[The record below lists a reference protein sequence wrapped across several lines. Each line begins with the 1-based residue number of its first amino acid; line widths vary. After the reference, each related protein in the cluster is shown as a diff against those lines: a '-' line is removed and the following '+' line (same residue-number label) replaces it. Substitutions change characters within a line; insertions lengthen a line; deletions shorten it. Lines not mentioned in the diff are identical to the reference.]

1 MPKTTLLNVTV
12 ADAYLALLADR
23 GVDYFFA
30 NAGTDFAPIVE
41 ALAKAQ
47 NLETRIPEP
56 ITCPHENTA
65 MHMAIGYYLVTGKP
79 QVVMVHV
86 NVGTANGM
94 NGFLNASRGN
104 IPMLFTAGRTP
115 TNEEGLA
122 GHRSLDI
129 HWTQEMFDQASMVR
143 EAAKWDYELR
153 NGKQTETIVD
163 RALAVAKSEP
173 TGPVYLSL
181 PREVLSEQL
190 DEFTY
195 DSPGRQQAAA
205 PPYPNAAATDQTA
218 ALLADAEHP
227 LIITNWAGRNPGVWG
242 PLGDLA
248 ERYAIP
254 VVQYRNRYMS
264 LPTDHPMNLGYD
276 LDPLLGQADV
286 ILVVDVAV
294 PWLPATDK
302 VRDDAKVI
310 HMGADPLHSYVPLRG
325 HPCDIALAC
334 ATDIGLTVLN
344 EAMSAHEGRVRANI
358 DKRRRALAEMWRKQR
373 DGWAARLE
381 QVKDN
386 KPLHPLW
393 ITHCINQIKGDD
405 TIVVKESALASTHID
420 ITQPGTLLNAGAA
433 SGLGHGLGVALGA
446 KLAAQGPAGHRHPRR
461 RLLHVRQSHRQPL
474 RRRGAEAPHPQRH
487 LQQPEVAGRA
497 PGHRGP
503 HPRGLRGQERPPA
516 HHHARQRGQVREGG
530 GGGRRLRPAG
540 GGSGRPDAGPGTGP
554 QGGGGGE
561 APGRDQRD
569 LLGVAACAPDN
580 VGGTNT
586 GRGDRPVAPTCLV
599 RQSSVSR
606 SLSQRHPFPVGAG
619 FKPARARSP
628 AHRS

>member
-1 MPKTTLLNVTV
+1 MAKTTLLNVTV

-41 ALAKAQ
+41 AMAKAQ

-56 ITCPHENTA
+56 VTCPHENTA
-65 MHMAIGYYLVTGKP
+65 MHMAIGYYLVTGRP
-79 QVVMVHV
+79 QTVMVHV

-94 NGFLNASRGN
+94 NGLLNASRGN
-104 IPMLFTAGRTP
+104 IPVLFTAGRTP

-129 HWTQEMFDQASMVR
+129 HWTQEMFDQAAMAR

-163 RALAVAKSEP
+163 RALSVAKSEP

-195 DSPGRQQAAA
+195 ESPGRQHAPA
-205 PPYPNAAATDQTA
+205 PPYPNAGAADEAA
-218 ALLADAEHP
+218 ALLAGAENP
-227 LIITNWAGRNPGVWG
+227 LIITNWAGRNPRVWG

-276 LDPLLGQADV
+276 LNPLLGQADV

-294 PWLPATDK
+294 PWLPATDN
-302 VRDDAKVI
+302 VREDAKVI

-334 ATDIGLTVLN
+334 GTDVGLTALN
-344 EAMSAHEGRVRANI
+344 EALSAHEGRGKANI
-358 DKRRRALAEMWRKQR
+358 DKRRKTLTEMWRKQR
-373 DGWAARLE
+373 DGWAKRLDD
-381 QVKDN
+381 VRDN
-386 KPLHPLW
+386 KPLHPVW

-420 ITQPGTLLNAGAA
+420 ISQPGTLLNAGAA

-446 KLAAQGPAGHRHPRR
+446 KLAARD
-461 RLLHVRQSHRQPL
+461 RLVIGTHGDGSYMFGNPIASHYV
-474 RRRGAEAPHPQRH
+474 GAEQKLPILTVIFNNQRWQAVRRATVGLNPEGYAAQSAH
-487 LQQPEVAGRA
+487 QPITMLDSVDKYEKAVEVADGYGQRVEDPA
-497 PGHRGP
+497 DLMPALE
-503 HPRGLRGQERPPA
+503 RGLKAVEVEK
-516 HHHARQRGQVREGG
+516 RQAVI
-530 GGGRRLRPAG
+530 
-540 GGSGRPDAGPGTGP
+540 
-554 QGGGGGE
+554 
-561 APGRDQRD
+561 
-569 LLGVAACAPDN
+569 N
-580 VGGTNT
+580 VICS
-586 GRGDRPVAPTCLV
+586 A
-599 RQSSVSR
+599 
-606 SLSQRHPFPVGAG
+606 
-619 FKPARARSP
+619 
-628 AHRS
+628 

>member
-1 MPKTTLLNVTV
+1 MAKTTLLNVTV

-41 ALAKAQ
+41 AMAKAE

-56 ITCPHENTA
+56 VTCPHENTA

-79 QVVMVHV
+79 QAVMVHV

-94 NGFLNASRGN
+94 NGFLNAARGN
-104 IPMLFTAGRTP
+104 IPVLFTAGRTP

-181 PREVLSEQL
+181 PREVLAEQME
-190 DEFTY
+190 EFTY
-195 DSPGRQQAAA
+195 DSPGRQHAPA
-205 PPYPNAAATDQTA
+205 PPYPNAAATDEAA
-218 ALLADAEHP
+218 ALLADAENP
-227 LIITNWAGRNPGVWG
+227 LIITNWAGRNPRVWQ

-248 ERYAIP
+248 ERYAVP

-286 ILVVDVAV
+286 ILAIDVAV

-334 ATDIGLTVLN
+334 GTDVGLTALS
-344 EAMSAHEGRVRANI
+344 EAMSAYEGRVRGNM
-358 DKRRRALAEMWRKQR
+358 DRRRKALAERWRKQR
-373 DGWAARLE
+373 DGWAARLDK
-381 QVKDN
+381 VRND
-386 KPLHPLW
+386 KPLHPVW
-393 ITHCINQIKGDD
+393 VTHCINQLKDDD
-405 TIVVKESALASTHID
+405 TIIVKESQLASSHID
-420 ITQPGTLLNAGAA
+420 ITRPGTLLNAGAA

-446 KLAAQGPAGHRHPRR
+446 KLAARD
-461 RLLHVRQSHRQPL
+461 RLVIGTHGDGSYMFGNPI
-474 RRRGAEAPHPQRH
+474 
-487 LQQPEVAGRA
+487 
-497 PGHRGP
+497 
-503 HPRGLRGQERPPA
+503 
-516 HHHARQRGQVREGG
+516 AR
-530 GGGRRLRPAG
+530 
-540 GGSGRPDAGPGTGP
+540 
-554 QGGGGGE
+554 
-561 APGRDQRD
+561 
-569 LLGVAACAPDN
+569 
-580 VGGTNT
+580 
-586 GRGDRPVAPTCLV
+586 DRK
-599 RQSSVSR
+599 SV
-606 SLSQRHPFPVGAG
+606 V
-619 FKPARARSP
+619 
-628 AHRS
+628 

>member
-41 ALAKAQ
+41 AMAKAQ

-56 ITCPHENTA
+56 VTCPHENTA
-65 MHMAIGYYLVTGKP
+65 MHMAIGYYLVTGRP
-79 QVVMVHV
+79 QTVMVHV

-94 NGFLNASRGN
+94 NGLLNASRGN
-104 IPMLFTAGRTP
+104 IPVLFTAGRTP

-129 HWTQEMFDQASMVR
+129 HWTQEMFDQASMAR

-163 RALAVAKSEP
+163 RALSVAKSEP

-195 DSPGRQQAAA
+195 ESPGRQHAPA
-205 PPYPNAAATDQTA
+205 PPYPNAAAADEAA
-218 ALLADAEHP
+218 ALLAGAENP
-227 LIITNWAGRNPGVWG
+227 LIITNWAGRNPRVWG

-276 LDPLLGQADV
+276 LNPLLGQADV

-302 VRDDAKVI
+302 VREDAKVI

-334 ATDIGLTVLN
+334 GTDVGLTALD
-344 EAMSAHEGRVRANI
+344 EAMSAHEGRGKAGI
-358 DKRRRALAEMWRKQR
+358 DKRRKTLTEMWRKQR
-373 DGWAARLE
+373 DGWAKRLDD
-381 QVKDN
+381 VKDN
-386 KPLHPLW
+386 KPLHPVW

-420 ITQPGTLLNAGAA
+420 ISQPGTLLNAGAA

-446 KLAAQGPAGHRHPRR
+446 KLAARD
-461 RLLHVRQSHRQPL
+461 RLVIGTHGDGSYMFGNPIASHYV
-474 RRRGAEAPHPQRH
+474 GAEQKLPILTVIFNNQRWQAVRRATVGLNPEGYAAQSAH
-487 LQQPEVAGRA
+487 QPITMLDSVDKYEKAVEVADGYGQRVENPYDLMPA
-497 PGHRGP
+497 LE
-503 HPRGLRGQERPPA
+503 RGLKAVEVEK
-516 HHHARQRGQVREGG
+516 RQAVI
-530 GGGRRLRPAG
+530 
-540 GGSGRPDAGPGTGP
+540 
-554 QGGGGGE
+554 
-561 APGRDQRD
+561 
-569 LLGVAACAPDN
+569 N
-580 VGGTNT
+580 VICS
-586 GRGDRPVAPTCLV
+586 A
-599 RQSSVSR
+599 
-606 SLSQRHPFPVGAG
+606 
-619 FKPARARSP
+619 
-628 AHRS
+628 

>member
-79 QVVMVHV
+79 QAVMVHV

-115 TNEEGLA
+115 TNEEDLA

-129 HWTQEMFDQASMVR
+129 HWTQEMFDQGAMVR

-218 ALLADAEHP
+218 ALLADAENP

-276 LDPLLGQADV
+276 LNPLLGQADV

-334 ATDIGLTVLN
+334 ATEPGLTVLN
-344 EAMSAHEGRVRANI
+344 EAMSAHEGRNRTNI
-358 DKRRRALAEMWRKQR
+358 DKRRKALAQMWQQQR
-373 DGWAARLE
+373 DGWAQRLE
-381 QVKDN
+381 QVKDD

-446 KLAAQGPAGHRHPRR
+446 KLAARD
-461 RLLHVRQSHRQPL
+461 RLVIGTHGDGSYMFGNPIASHYV
-474 RRRGAEAPHPQRH
+474 GAEQKLPILSVIFNNQRWQAVRRATVGLTPEGYAAKSDH
-487 LQQPEVAGRA
+487 QPITMLDSVDKYEKAVEVADGYGQRVEDPADLMPALERA
-497 PGHRGP
+497 
-503 HPRGLRGQERPPA
+503 LKAVEVEK
-516 HHHARQRGQVREGG
+516 RQAVI
-530 GGGRRLRPAG
+530 
-540 GGSGRPDAGPGTGP
+540 
-554 QGGGGGE
+554 
-561 APGRDQRD
+561 
-569 LLGVAACAPDN
+569 N
-580 VGGTNT
+580 VICS
-586 GRGDRPVAPTCLV
+586 A
-599 RQSSVSR
+599 
-606 SLSQRHPFPVGAG
+606 
-619 FKPARARSP
+619 
-628 AHRS
+628 

>member
-1 MPKTTLLNVTV
+1 MAKTTLLNATV

-41 ALAKAQ
+41 ALAKAE
-47 NLETRIPEP
+47 NLETRVPAP
-56 ITCPHENTA
+56 VTCPHENTA

-79 QVVMVHV
+79 QAVMVHV

-94 NGFLNASRGN
+94 NGLLNAARGN

-163 RALAVAKSEP
+163 RALSVAKSEP

-181 PREVLSEQL
+181 PREVLAEQM

-195 DSPGRQQAAA
+195 ESPGRQHAPA
-205 PPYPNAAATDQTA
+205 PPYPNAAAADQAA
-218 ALLADAEHP
+218 ALLAGAENP
-227 LIITNWAGRNPGVWG
+227 LIITNWAGRNPRVWG

-276 LDPLLGQADV
+276 LNPLLGQADV

-334 ATDIGLTVLN
+334 GTDVGLTALN
-344 EAMSAHEGRVRANI
+344 EAMSAHEGRVKANI
-358 DKRRRALAEMWRKQR
+358 DKRRNALAEMWRKQR
-373 DGWAARLE
+373 DGWAARLDKVRNE
-381 QVKDN
+381 
-386 KPLHPLW
+386 KPLHPVW
-393 ITHCINQIKGDD
+393 VTHCINQLKSDD

-446 KLAAQGPAGHRHPRR
+446 KLAAPD
-461 RLLHVRQSHRQPL
+461 RLVIGTHGDGSYMFGNPIASHYV
-474 RRRGAEAPHPQRH
+474 GAEQKLPILSVIFNNQRWQAVRRATVGLNPEGYAAQSSH
-487 LQQPEVAGRA
+487 QPITMLDSVDKYEKAVEVADGYGQRVEDPADLMPALERA
-497 PGHRGP
+497 
-503 HPRGLRGQERPPA
+503 LKAVEVEK
-516 HHHARQRGQVREGG
+516 RQALV
-530 GGGRRLRPAG
+530 
-540 GGSGRPDAGPGTGP
+540 
-554 QGGGGGE
+554 
-561 APGRDQRD
+561 
-569 LLGVAACAPDN
+569 N
-580 VGGTNT
+580 VICS
-586 GRGDRPVAPTCLV
+586 A
-599 RQSSVSR
+599 
-606 SLSQRHPFPVGAG
+606 
-619 FKPARARSP
+619 
-628 AHRS
+628 

>member
-1 MPKTTLLNVTV
+1 MAKTTLLNATV

-41 ALAKAQ
+41 ALAKAE
-47 NLETRIPEP
+47 NLETRVPAP
-56 ITCPHENTA
+56 VTCPHENTA

-79 QVVMVHV
+79 QAVMVHV

-94 NGFLNASRGN
+94 NGLLNAARGN

-163 RALAVAKSEP
+163 RALSVAKSEP

-181 PREVLSEQL
+181 PREVLAEQM

-195 DSPGRQQAAA
+195 ESPGRQHAPA
-205 PPYPNAAATDQTA
+205 PPYPNAAAADQAA
-218 ALLADAEHP
+218 ALLAGAENP
-227 LIITNWAGRNPGVWG
+227 LIITNWAGRNPRVWG

-276 LDPLLGQADV
+276 LNPLLGQADV

-334 ATDIGLTVLN
+334 GTDVGLTALN
-344 EAMSAHEGRVRANI
+344 EAMSAHEAPVRTNI
-358 DKRRRALAEMWRKQR
+358 DKRRKALAEMWRKQR
-373 DGWAARLE
+373 DGWAARLDKVRNE
-381 QVKDN
+381 
-386 KPLHPLW
+386 KPLHPVW
-393 ITHCINQIKGDD
+393 VTHCINQLKSDD

-446 KLAAQGPAGHRHPRR
+446 KLAAPD
-461 RLLHVRQSHRQPL
+461 RLVIGTHGDGSYMFGNPIASHYV
-474 RRRGAEAPHPQRH
+474 GAEQKLPILSVIFNNQRWQAVRRATVGLNPEGYAAQSSH
-487 LQQPEVAGRA
+487 QPITMLDSVDKYEKAVEVADGYGQRVEDPADLMPALERA
-497 PGHRGP
+497 
-503 HPRGLRGQERPPA
+503 LKAVEVEK
-516 HHHARQRGQVREGG
+516 RQALV
-530 GGGRRLRPAG
+530 
-540 GGSGRPDAGPGTGP
+540 
-554 QGGGGGE
+554 
-561 APGRDQRD
+561 
-569 LLGVAACAPDN
+569 N
-580 VGGTNT
+580 VICS
-586 GRGDRPVAPTCLV
+586 A
-599 RQSSVSR
+599 
-606 SLSQRHPFPVGAG
+606 
-619 FKPARARSP
+619 
-628 AHRS
+628 

>member
-115 TNEEGLA
+115 TNEEDLA

-129 HWTQEMFDQASMVR
+129 HWTQEMFDQAAMVR

-218 ALLADAEHP
+218 ALLADAENP

-334 ATDIGLTVLN
+334 ATEHGLTVLN

-358 DKRRRALAEMWRKQR
+358 DKRRRALAQMWRKQR
-373 DGWAARLE
+373 DGWAQRLE

-446 KLAAQGPAGHRHPRR
+446 KLAARD
-461 RLLHVRQSHRQPL
+461 RLVIGTHGDGSYMFGNPIASHYV
-474 RRRGAEAPHPQRH
+474 GAEQKLPILSVIFNNQRWQAVRRATVGLTPEGYAAKSDH
-487 LQQPEVAGRA
+487 QPITMLDSVDKYEKAVEVADGYGQRVEDPADLMPALERA
-497 PGHRGP
+497 
-503 HPRGLRGQERPPA
+503 LKAVEVEK
-516 HHHARQRGQVREGG
+516 RQAVI
-530 GGGRRLRPAG
+530 
-540 GGSGRPDAGPGTGP
+540 
-554 QGGGGGE
+554 
-561 APGRDQRD
+561 
-569 LLGVAACAPDN
+569 N
-580 VGGTNT
+580 VICS
-586 GRGDRPVAPTCLV
+586 A
-599 RQSSVSR
+599 
-606 SLSQRHPFPVGAG
+606 
-619 FKPARARSP
+619 
-628 AHRS
+628 

>member
-1 MPKTTLLNVTV
+1 MARTTLLNVTV

-30 NAGTDFAPIVE
+30 NAGTDFAPVVE
-41 ALAKAQ
+41 ALAKAR

-56 ITCPHENTA
+56 VTCPHENTA

-79 QVVMVHV
+79 QAVMVHV

-94 NGFLNASRGN
+94 NGLLNAARGN

-153 NGKQTETIVD
+153 NGQQTETIVD
-163 RALAVAKSEP
+163 RALSVAMSEP

-181 PREVLSEQL
+181 PREVLTEQL

-205 PPYPNAAATDQTA
+205 PPSPNPAAADEA
-218 ALLADAEHP
+218 ATLLADAENP
-227 LIITNWAGRNPGVWG
+227 LIITNWAGRNPRVWQ

-264 LPTDHPMNLGYD
+264 LPTHHPMNLGYD

-286 ILVVDVAV
+286 ILAVDVAV

-302 VRDDAKVI
+302 VRSDAKVI
-310 HMGADPLHSYVPLRG
+310 HLGADPLHSYVPLRG

-334 ATDIGLTVLN
+334 ATDLGLAALN
-344 EAMSAHEGRVRANI
+344 EAMSAHEARRRPGI
-358 DKRRRALAEMWRKQR
+358 EKRREALAEMRRKQR
-373 DGWAARLE
+373 DGWAARLDK
-381 QVKDN
+381 VRND
-386 KPLHPLW
+386 KPLHPVW
-393 ITHCINQIKGDD
+393 VTHCINQIKDGD
-405 TIVVKESALASTHID
+405 TIIVKESPLASSHID
-420 ITQPGTLLNAGAA
+420 VTRPGTLLNAGAA

-446 KLAAQGPAGHRHPRR
+446 KLAARD
-461 RLLHVRQSHRQPL
+461 RLVIGTHGDGSYMFGNPIASHYV
-474 RRRGAEAPHPQRH
+474 GAEQKLPVLTVIFNNQRWQAVRRATVGLHPEGHAAQSTH
-487 LQQPEVAGRA
+487 QPITMLDSVDKYEKAVEVADGYGQRVEDPADLMPALERA
-497 PGHRGP
+497 
-503 HPRGLRGQERPPA
+503 LKVVQVEQ
-516 HHHARQRGQVREGG
+516 RQAV
-530 GGGRRLRPAG
+530 
-540 GGSGRPDAGPGTGP
+540 
-554 QGGGGGE
+554 
-561 APGRDQRD
+561 
-569 LLGVAACAPDN
+569 VN
-580 VGGTNT
+580 VICS
-586 GRGDRPVAPTCLV
+586 A
-599 RQSSVSR
+599 
-606 SLSQRHPFPVGAG
+606 
-619 FKPARARSP
+619 
-628 AHRS
+628 

>member
-1 MPKTTLLNVTV
+1 MAKTTLLNATV

-41 ALAKAQ
+41 ALAKAE
-47 NLETRIPEP
+47 NLETRVPAP
-56 ITCPHENTA
+56 VTCPHENTA

-79 QVVMVHV
+79 QAVMVHV

-94 NGFLNASRGN
+94 NGLLNAARGN

-163 RALAVAKSEP
+163 RALSVAKSEP

-181 PREVLSEQL
+181 PREVLAEQM

-195 DSPGRQQAAA
+195 ESPGRQHAPA
-205 PPYPNAAATDQTA
+205 PPYPNAAAADQAA
-218 ALLADAEHP
+218 ALLAGAENP
-227 LIITNWAGRNPGVWG
+227 LIITNWAGRNPRVWG

-276 LDPLLGQADV
+276 LNPLLGQADV

-334 ATDIGLTVLN
+334 GTDVGLTALN
-344 EAMSAHEGRVRANI
+344 EAMSAHEGRVKANI
-358 DKRRRALAEMWRKQR
+358 DKRRKALAEMWRKQR
-373 DGWAARLE
+373 DGWAARLDKVRNE
-381 QVKDN
+381 
-386 KPLHPLW
+386 KPLHPVW
-393 ITHCINQIKGDD
+393 VTHCINQLKSDD

-446 KLAAQGPAGHRHPRR
+446 KLAAPD
-461 RLLHVRQSHRQPL
+461 RLVIGTHGDGSYMFGNPIASHYV
-474 RRRGAEAPHPQRH
+474 GAEQKLPILSVIFNNQRWQAVRRATVGLNPEGYAAQSNH
-487 LQQPEVAGRA
+487 QPITMLDSVDKYEKAVEVADGYGQRVEDPADLMPALERA
-497 PGHRGP
+497 
-503 HPRGLRGQERPPA
+503 LKAVEVEK
-516 HHHARQRGQVREGG
+516 RQALV
-530 GGGRRLRPAG
+530 
-540 GGSGRPDAGPGTGP
+540 
-554 QGGGGGE
+554 
-561 APGRDQRD
+561 
-569 LLGVAACAPDN
+569 N
-580 VGGTNT
+580 VICS
-586 GRGDRPVAPTCLV
+586 A
-599 RQSSVSR
+599 
-606 SLSQRHPFPVGAG
+606 
-619 FKPARARSP
+619 
-628 AHRS
+628 

>member
-129 HWTQEMFDQASMVR
+129 HWTQEMFDQAAMVR

-205 PPYPNAAATDQTA
+205 PPYPNVAATDQTA
-218 ALLADAEHP
+218 ALLADAENP

-344 EAMSAHEGRVRANI
+344 EAMSTHEARVRTNI
-358 DKRRRALAEMWRKQR
+358 DKRRKILGGDVAEAARRLGPTARSGEGQQALAPAV
-373 DGWAARLE
+373 DH
-381 QVKDN
+381 
-386 KPLHPLW
+386 PLH
-393 ITHCINQIKGDD
+393 QSD
-405 TIVVKESALASTHID
+405 
-420 ITQPGTLLNAGAA
+420 
-433 SGLGHGLGVALGA
+433 
-446 KLAAQGPAGHRHPRR
+446 QG
-461 RLLHVRQSHRQPL
+461 
-474 RRRGAEAPHPQRH
+474 
-487 LQQPEVAGRA
+487 
-497 PGHRGP
+497 
-503 HPRGLRGQERPPA
+503 
-516 HHHARQRGQVREGG
+516 
-530 GGGRRLRPAG
+530 
-540 GGSGRPDAGPGTGP
+540 
-554 QGGGGGE
+554 
-561 APGRDQRD
+561 
-569 LLGVAACAPDN
+569 
-580 VGGTNT
+580 
-586 GRGDRPVAPTCLV
+586 
-599 RQSSVSR
+599 
-606 SLSQRHPFPVGAG
+606 
-619 FKPARARSP
+619 
-628 AHRS
+628 

>member
-1 MPKTTLLNVTV
+1 MAKTTLLNVTV

-41 ALAKAQ
+41 AMAKAQ
-47 NLETRIPEP
+47 SLETRIPEP
-56 ITCPHENTA
+56 VTCPHENTA
-65 MHMAIGYYLVTGKP
+65 MHMAIGYFLVTGKP
-79 QVVMVHV
+79 QAVMVHV

-94 NGFLNASRGN
+94 NGFLNAARGN

-115 TNEEGLA
+115 TNEEGLT

-163 RALAVAKSEP
+163 RALSVAKSEP

-181 PREVLSEQL
+181 PREVLAEQM

-195 DSPGRQQAAA
+195 ESPGRQHAAA
-205 PPYPNAAATDQTA
+205 PPYPNAAATDEAA
-218 ALLADAEHP
+218 ALLAGAENP
-227 LIITNWAGRNPGVWG
+227 LIITNWAGRNPRVWG
-242 PLGDLA
+242 PLGELA

-276 LDPLLGQADV
+276 LNPLLGQADV
-286 ILVVDVAV
+286 ILVIDVAV

-302 VRDDAKVI
+302 VREDAKVI

-334 ATDIGLTVLN
+334 GTDVGLTALN
-344 EAMSAHEGRVRANI
+344 DALSAHEGRVKGNI
-358 DKRRRALAEMWRKQR
+358 DKRRKALAEMWRKQR
-373 DGWAARLE
+373 DGWAKRLDE
-381 QVKDN
+381 VKDN
-386 KPLHPLW
+386 KPLHPVW
-393 ITHCINQIKGDD
+393 ITHCINQLKGDD
-405 TIVVKESALASTHID
+405 TIVVKESALASTHVD

-446 KLAAQGPAGHRHPRR
+446 KLAARDKLVIGTHGDGSYMFGNPIA
-461 RLLHVRQSHRQPL
+461 SHYV
-474 RRRGAEAPHPQRH
+474 GAEQKLPILTVIFNNQRWQAVRRATVGLNPEGYAAQSSH
-487 LQQPEVAGRA
+487 QPITMLDSIDKYEKAVEVADGYGQRVEDPDDLMPA
-497 PGHRGP
+497 LE
-503 HPRGLRGQERPPA
+503 RGLKAVEVEQ
-516 HHHARQRGQVREGG
+516 RQAVI
-530 GGGRRLRPAG
+530 
-540 GGSGRPDAGPGTGP
+540 
-554 QGGGGGE
+554 
-561 APGRDQRD
+561 
-569 LLGVAACAPDN
+569 N
-580 VGGTNT
+580 VICS
-586 GRGDRPVAPTCLV
+586 A
-599 RQSSVSR
+599 
-606 SLSQRHPFPVGAG
+606 
-619 FKPARARSP
+619 
-628 AHRS
+628 

>member
-129 HWTQEMFDQASMVR
+129 HWTQEMFDQAAMVR

-218 ALLADAEHP
+218 ALLADAENP
-227 LIITNWAGRNPGVWG
+227 LIITNWAGRSPGVWG

-334 ATDIGLTVLN
+334 ATEPGLTVLN
-344 EAMSAHEGRVRANI
+344 EAMSTHEGRVRTNI
-358 DKRRRALAEMWRKQR
+358 DKRRKALAEMWRKQR
-373 DGWAARLE
+373 DGWAQRLE

-446 KLAAQGPAGHRHPRR
+446 KLAARD
-461 RLLHVRQSHRQPL
+461 RLVIGTHGDGSYMFGNPIASHYV
-474 RRRGAEAPHPQRH
+474 GAEQKLPILSVIFNNQRWQAVRRATVGLTPEGYAAKSDH
-487 LQQPEVAGRA
+487 QPITMLDSVDKYEKAVEVADGYGQRVEDPADLMPALERA
-497 PGHRGP
+497 
-503 HPRGLRGQERPPA
+503 LKAVEVEK
-516 HHHARQRGQVREGG
+516 RQAVI
-530 GGGRRLRPAG
+530 
-540 GGSGRPDAGPGTGP
+540 
-554 QGGGGGE
+554 
-561 APGRDQRD
+561 
-569 LLGVAACAPDN
+569 N
-580 VGGTNT
+580 VICS
-586 GRGDRPVAPTCLV
+586 A
-599 RQSSVSR
+599 
-606 SLSQRHPFPVGAG
+606 
-619 FKPARARSP
+619 
-628 AHRS
+628 

>member
-1 MPKTTLLNVTV
+1 MAKTTLLNVTV

-41 ALAKAQ
+41 AMAKAQ
-47 NLETRIPEP
+47 SLETRIPQP
-56 ITCPHENTA
+56 VTCPHENTA

-79 QVVMVHV
+79 QAVMVHV

-94 NGFLNASRGN
+94 NGFLNAARGN

-115 TNEEGLA
+115 TNEEGLD

-181 PREVLSEQL
+181 PREVLAERL

-195 DSPGRQQAAA
+195 ESPGRQHAAA
-205 PPYPNAAATDQTA
+205 PPYPNAAATDEAA
-218 ALLADAEHP
+218 ALLAGAENP
-227 LIITNWAGRNPGVWG
+227 LIITNWAGRNPKVWE
-242 PLGDLA
+242 PLGALA

-264 LPTDHPMNLGYD
+264 LPTSHPMNLGYD
-276 LDPLLGQADV
+276 LNPLLGQADV

-334 ATDIGLTVLN
+334 ATDAGLAVLN
-344 EAMSAHEGRVRANI
+344 EAMSSHEARVRPRI
-358 DKRRRALAEMWRKQR
+358 DQRRSALAEMWQTQR
-373 DGWAARLE
+373 DGWAKRLDH
-381 QVKDN
+381 VKDN
-386 KPLHPLW
+386 TPIHPIWL
-393 ITHCINQIKGDD
+393 TQCINQIKGND

-420 ITQPGTLLNAGAA
+420 ISQPGTLLNAGAA

-446 KLAAQGPAGHRHPRR
+446 KLAAPDRLVIGTHGDGSYMFGNPIASHYVAAEQKLPHLTIIFNNQRWQAVRR
-461 RLLHVRQSHRQPL
+461 ATVGLNPEGYAAQSDHQPITML
-474 RRRGAEAPHPQRH
+474 NAVDKYEKAV
-487 LQQPEVAGRA
+487 EVADGYGERVENPA
-497 PGHRGP
+497 DLLPALE
-503 HPRGLRGQERPPA
+503 RGLRAVEVEK
-516 HHHARQRGQVREGG
+516 RQAVI
-530 GGGRRLRPAG
+530 
-540 GGSGRPDAGPGTGP
+540 
-554 QGGGGGE
+554 
-561 APGRDQRD
+561 
-569 LLGVAACAPDN
+569 N
-580 VGGTNT
+580 VICS
-586 GRGDRPVAPTCLV
+586 A
-599 RQSSVSR
+599 
-606 SLSQRHPFPVGAG
+606 
-619 FKPARARSP
+619 
-628 AHRS
+628 